1 MTAPGQNTVYFHGKS
16 QEFVTEWSEK
26 NNLSKLISV
35 FKGTFVINSKANAR
49 MKCTRMNG
57 FRPKR
62 IFSPLCIYLGGGGGG
77 EMIIGRTRSPF
88 I

>member
-1 MTAPGQNTVYFHGKS
+1 MTAPGQNTVYFQGKS
-16 QEFVTEWSEK
+16 QEFVTDWSEE

-35 FKGTFVINSKANAR
+35 FKGTFVINCKTNAR
-49 MKCTRMNG
+49 MKCSRMIG

-62 IFSPLCIYLGGGGGG
+62 IFSPLCIYLSGGG
-77 EMIIGRTRSPF
+77 MVIGRTRSPF